1 MLRFLVRKDLQP
13 RSSKGHPHQ
22 RTAGVARASCT
33 QFQYGA
39 MALSQAASFPAI
51 ISAMETATSGSARA
65 TLIQKRRLML
75 RNSSFSSGPV
85 SSVNVRGSSAIPQ
98 IGHAPSLSLTTSG
111 SIGQIYSIL
120 PLTEPL
126 AAGGGACVTSGCISE
141 CESRISACEC
151 DGGEESFAPPS

>member
-51 ISAMETATSGSARA
+51 ISAMETATSGSA
-65 TLIQKRRLML
+65 
-75 RNSSFSSGPV
+75 
-85 SSVNVRGSSAIPQ
+85 SAIPQ
-98 IGHAPSLSLTTSG
+98 RGHALSLSLTASG

-120 PLTEPL
+120 PWTEPL
-126 AAGGGACVTSGCISE
+126 AAGACASGGSACNSE
-141 CESRISACEC
+141 CGSCISACEC
-151 DGGEESFAPPS
+151 DGGEGSFAPPS